1 MCAADADDAD
11 RLGSVRYDLIRFRN
25 LFLNH
30 FTLIIYGA
38 VFCSRLYTIDR
49 KCNLFICRMSIDINR
64 IIRIIHKYKILAGG
78 FCNRRIR
85 RRIYIGYDHGMIVTF
100 CHFQLCPQNRIVQ
113 RCGYLT
119 DTAADAVYHLAVQ
132 IRTRHLVTI
141 FGGEGLHCIIGR
153 KRIAGIQSCSV
164 DQAAAICNVFAA
176 GRPGG

>member
-1 MCAADADDAD
+1 
-11 RLGSVRYDLIRFRN
+11 
-25 LFLNH
+25 
-30 FTLIIYGA
+30 
-38 VFCSRLYTIDR
+38 
-49 KCNLFICRMSIDINR
+49 MSFDINR

-85 RRIYIGYDHGMIVTF
+85 RRIYIGYDHRMIVTF

-113 RCGYLT
+113 RRRYLT

-153 KRIAGIQSCSV
+153 KRIAGIQGCSV

-176 GRPGG
+176 GRTGGRIACRKCSEHIFYLRKLFCFSLGLITAITRATFPFSPLTQEPVR